1 MSHPEPLSQWV
12 ETVSSAFPKLSR
24 PQAKV
29 LAYWSYGMVLAKS
42 CGITLVCAALSL
54 QMGSSEKSLLQ
65 RLREWCYGTDDKK
78 GHKRRELDVS
88 TCFAP
93 LVQWILSLWPADQ
106 PRLALALDATTL
118 KKRFTVLVI
127 SVVYRGCAIPVAWKV
142 VGAEQKGAWQPYWL
156 DLLKHLAGCVPE
168 HWTVIVMSDRGLY
181 APWLYAKIVSLGW
194 HPFMRINKQGH
205 FRPQGEGKFRS
216 LASAVPTSGSAWCG
230 KVDCFSQET
239 SRLQCTLLARWDEG
253 YEEVWLIVT
262 DLAPAQATAV
272 WYGMRSWI
280 EGGFKDTKR
289 GGWHWHQTKMT
300 DPERAERLW
309 LAIAVATLWAVSV
322 GGEAD
327 ANLPVSSLV
336 TLPETHVARRKATKR
351 SRPRML
357 SCFARGIV
365 TIVGMLI
372 RGDGLLLGRFVP
384 EPWPTMPSVPKKK
397 NTKTK
402 LMRLRR
408 RLDEKPTSTLGDKS
422 LHD

>member
-1 MSHPEPLSQWV
+1 MSHNEPLSQWI
-12 ETVSSAFPKLSR
+12 ETVSTAFPKLSR

-29 LAYWSYGMVLAKS
+29 LAYWSYGMVIAKS

-54 QMGSSEKSLLQ
+54 QVGSSEKSLLQ
-65 RLREWCYGTDDKK
+65 RLREWCYGADDKK
-78 GHKRRELDVS
+78 GDKRRELDVS

-93 LVQWILSLWPADQ
+93 LLQWILALWPADQ

-142 VGAEQKGAWQPYWL
+142 VGAEQKGAWEPHWL
-156 DLLKHLAGCVPE
+156 NLLEKLAGCVPE
-168 HWTVIVMSDRGLY
+168 HWTVIVLSDRGLY
-181 APWLYAKIVSLGW
+181 APWLYAKIVELCW

-205 FRPQGEGKFRS
+205 FRPLGEGTFRS
-216 LASAVPTSGSAWCG
+216 LASAAPVVGSAWCG
-230 KVDCFSQET
+230 TVDCFSQEK
-239 SRLQCTLLARWDEG
+239 SRLRCTLLARWDEG
-253 YEEVWLIVT
+253 YEEVWLVVT
-262 DLAPAQATAV
+262 DLAPEQATVV

-289 GGWHWHQTKMT
+289 GGWGWHQTKMV

-322 GGEAD
+322 GGEVD
-327 ANLPVSSLV
+327 ANLPVSSLE

-357 SCFARGIV
+357 SCFARGIL
-365 TIVGMLI
+365 TIVGLLI
-372 RGDGLLLGRFVP
+372 RGDGLVLGRFVP
-384 EPWPTMPSVPKKK
+384 EPWPSMPSVRKKK

-402 LMRLRR
+402 AHTAQ
-408 RLDEKPTSTLGDKS
+408 EAA
-422 LHD
+422 